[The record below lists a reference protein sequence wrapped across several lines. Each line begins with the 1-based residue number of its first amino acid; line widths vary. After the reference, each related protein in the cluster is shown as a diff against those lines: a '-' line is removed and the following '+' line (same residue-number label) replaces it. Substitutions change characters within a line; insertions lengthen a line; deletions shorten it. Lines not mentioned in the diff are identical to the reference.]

1 MMRRRELLG
10 ALGSAAL
17 AWPLAARAQQ
27 APKPARVGYFAPA
40 PNAELLAALN
50 SGLREFG
57 WIEGQNLAFDQ
68 RYLRGQSQTYDEM
81 AAEFVRLHP
90 TLLARADKVIE

>member
-1 MMRRRELLG
+1 MRRRDLLG
-10 ALGSAAL
+10 TLGSAAV

-40 PNAELLAALN
+40 PNAELLAALY
-50 SGLREFG
+50 SGLRDLG
-57 WIEGQNLAFDQ
+57 CVGGQNLAIDQ
-68 RYLRGQSQTYDEM
+68 RYLGGQSQTYDEM

>member
-1 MMRRRELLG
+1 MMRRRDLLG
-10 ALGSAAL
+10 TLGSAAV

-27 APKPARVGYFAPA
+27 APKPARIRYFAPA
-40 PNAELLAALN
+40 PNAELLGALN

-57 WIEGQNLAFDQ
+57 WVEGQNLAIDQ